1 MREGKGVDMD
11 GRGSGEELG
20 GKEGGVTKVSIY
32 YVEKN
37 LSPINWKQRKHILS
51 CNVIYQV
58 VYMHFST

>member
-37 LSPINWKQRKHILS
+37 LSPINWKQRK
-51 CNVIYQV
+51 
-58 VYMHFST
+58 